1 MQISDLNSKPHGVKS
16 IKNIIDRAID
26 FQLYPSPGS
35 LHYQQIRLGIFV
47 IQITYIVS
55 KIRKLR

>member
-16 IKNIIDRAID
+16 IQNIIDRAID
-26 FQLYPSPGS
+26 FQLHPSPGS
-35 LHYQQIRLGIFV
+35 LHYQKIRLGIFV